1 MNTPVKVFMHPLDR
15 PGRQRQEQ
23 ITQALSEFV
32 APGIRQRD
40 LQQTY
45 EQLPPDL
52 VRQLIFALQG
62 VPGNDLP
69 LGGS

>member
-1 MNTPVKVFMHPLDR
+1 MNTPVKVFVHPMNHQ
-15 PGRQRQEQ
+15 GRQRDEQ
-23 ITQALSEFV
+23 LTQALSEFV

-40 LQQTY
+40 LQQTF
-45 EQLPPDL
+45 EQLPPDM